1 VERAHLIE
9 DAIEGL
15 RTGAQDGKEYYER
28 VSISY
33 VVGEHHPVF
42 KPYAAKYKTRFT

>member
-1 VERAHLIE
+1 MERAHLIE
-9 DAIEGL
+9 DVIDGL
-15 RTGAQDGKEYYER
+15 RTAEQDGKEYYER

-42 KPYAAKYKTRFT
+42 KPYAARYKPRFT